1 MPTVGNKKFQYTPKG
16 FTAAMKESK
25 KTGKKVVNKKYEKG
39 GVNAPKGFHFMKKG
53 SGKYKLMK
61 HGDKPFKPHKGASLK
76 AKFPIQ
82 KKHSTKYEEGGEV
95 DKYQAPSFSDMF
107 DVGSKMKLGG
117 GPASERAKM
126 RHERKMA
133 RQSARADRKMVRTEG
148 RQQRRADRQAGRQES
163 RMRRQDRKDARL
175 DSRLGYYQEGGVDP
189 KFKDKPSVREA
200 RELAYKAETGQEYQD
215 SPEGTQLTTTP
226 ISEFQEQEK
235 FEYIPKKNIFTGKV
249 KTQKD
254 GAGNEFIKYKKK
266 KKKKKR
272 FLSNKETLKIDSLA
286 DQERRS
292 TADESGNYRR
302 TKSYEIVDKD
312 GKKKKVYFKNQEE
325 ADRYFKN
332 IDKDTGKVR
341 NLGDE
346 AIKSGEDVKGST
358 DISDFEASDIKYD
371 PESKDIVKISEQK
384 TQKNIKDADR
394 HVGGKMTDERKEEL
408 EKRGR
413 QEQFEK
419 EEKFER
425 DIRDLAKDSPGTG
438 VTATSDKLTFEGP
451 QTNLKNPDKY
461 YDRDRKAVVNY
472 KTGKIEEKVKRR
484 GVLGLLGGY
493 KKTGREI
500 DDEFYQEAGK
510 NKNQER
516 QENKP
521 SKSEKKENKKK
532 KKEEKKK
539 QAEVAA
545 QARAEGKSSYVYNG
559 ITYNITPKVMK
570 YGGTLME
577 RYNQK
582 LKNK

>member
-76 AKFPIQ
+76 AKFPTQ
-82 KKHSTKYEEGGEV
+82 KKHSAKYEEGGEV
-95 DKYQAPSFSDMF
+95 EKYQAPSFSDMF

-148 RQQRRADRQAGRQES
+148 RQQRKADRQAGRQET
-163 RMRRQDRKDARL
+163 RMRRQDRKDQRQ
-175 DSRLGYYQEGGVDP
+175 DSRLGYYKEGGVDP
-189 KFKDKPSVREA
+189 KFKNKPSVREA

-215 SPEGTQLTTTP
+215 SPEGTNLTTTP

-235 FEYIPKKNIFTGKV
+235 FEYVPKKNIFGKIKTGKV
-249 KTQKD
+249 D
-254 GAGNEFIKYKKK
+254 GNEYVKYKKK
-266 KKKKKR
+266 KKKRKSL
-272 FLSNKETLKIDSLA
+272 FGNKETLKIDSLK
-286 DQERRS
+286 DQERRQQ
-292 TADESGNYRR
+292 TDESGDQTHGLESKRR
-302 TKSYEIVDKD
+302 TKSYEITDKD

-332 IDKDTGKVR
+332 IEKDTGKVKV
-341 NLGDE
+341 NTE
-346 AIKSGEDVKGST
+346 T
-358 DISDFEASDIKYD
+358 DILENELKNKYIPEEGKEDIYTED
-371 PESKDIVKISEQK
+371 TIGDVSKDKTSED
-384 TQKNIKDADR
+384 IASMDR
-394 HVGGKMTDERKEEL
+394 HVGGRMTDERKKEL
-408 EKRGR
+408 EKKGK

-419 EEKFER
+419 EEKFEK
-425 DIRDLAKDSPGTG
+425 DIRNLAKDSPGTG
-438 VTATSDKLTFEGP
+438 VTKTSDKLTFEGP

-461 YDRDRKAVVNY
+461 YDRERKAVVNY
-472 KTGKIEEKVKRR
+472 KTGKIEEKVKRT

-493 KKTGREI
+493 KKTGREK

-516 QENKP
+516 PENKP
-521 SKSEKKENKKK
+521 NKSEKKENKKK

-539 QAEVAA
+539 QADAA
-545 QARAEGKSSYVYNG
+545 RQARAEGKSSYVYNG
-559 ITYNITPKVMK
+559 ITYNITPNVMK
-570 YGGTLME
+570 QGGTLME
-577 RYNQK
+577 RYNRK
-582 LKNK
+582 IKNK

>member
-61 HGDKPFKPHKGASLK
+61 HGDKPFKPHKGANLK
-76 AKFPIQ
+76 AKFPTQ

-95 DKYQAPSFSDMF
+95 EKYQAPSFSDMF

-148 RQQRRADRQAGRQES
+148 RQQRRADKQAGRQET
-163 RMRRQDRKDARL
+163 RIRRQDRKDQRQ
-175 DSRLGYYQEGGVDP
+175 DSRLGYYKEGGVDP
-189 KFKDKPSVREA
+189 KFKNKPSVREA
-200 RELAYKAETGQEYQD
+200 RELAYKAETGQEYED
-215 SPEGTQLTTTP
+215 SPEGTNLTTTP

-235 FEYIPKKNIFTGKV
+235 FEYVPKKNIFGKIKTGKV
-249 KTQKD
+249 D
-254 GAGNEFIKYKKK
+254 GNEYVKYKKK
-266 KKKKKR
+266 KKKKKGL
-272 FLSNKETLKIDSLA
+272 FGNKESLKIDSLK
-286 DQERRS
+286 DQERRQQI
-292 TADESGNYRR
+292 DESGDQIHGSKNKRR
-302 TKSYEIVDKD
+302 TKSYEITDKD

-332 IDKDTGKVR
+332 IEKDTGKVR
-341 NLGDE
+341 VNTE
-346 AIKSGEDVKGST
+346 T
-358 DISDFEASDIKYD
+358 DILENELKNKYIPEEGKEDIYTED
-371 PESKDIVKISEQK
+371 TIGDVSKDKTSED
-384 TQKNIKDADR
+384 IASMDR
-394 HVGGKMTDERKEEL
+394 HVGGRMTDERKKEL
-408 EKRGR
+408 EKKGK

-419 EEKFER
+419 EEKFET

-438 VTATSDKLTFEGP
+438 VTETSNKLTFEGP

-461 YDRDRKAVVNY
+461 YDRERKAVVNY
-472 KTGKIEEKVKRR
+472 KTGKIEEKVKRT

-493 KKTGREI
+493 KKTGREK

-516 QENKP
+516 TENKP
-521 SKSEKKENKKK
+521 NNSEKKENKKK

-539 QAEVAA
+539 QADAA
-545 QARAEGKSSYVYNG
+545 RQARAEGKSSYVYNG
-559 ITYNITPKVMK
+559 ITYNITPNVMK
-570 YGGTLME
+570 QGGTLME
-577 RYNQK
+577 RYNRK
-582 LKNK
+582 IKNK